1 LLIQLCLS
9 SGLAIIISALCSIA
23 EAALYSIPISHIEV
37 LDKAGKS
44 SGKILKKLKRDIHKP
59 IIAILTLNTIAN
71 TMGAAIAGAA
81 ATEFFGSRYL
91 GIFSALFTLS
101 ILIFSEIIPKTA
113 GVVYCKEVG
122 PFMAYPLM
130 WLVNI
135 LKPFVWFCQRL
146 TNIISRSNP
155 QSLVSAKEIRAIAMM
170 SQKSGDISR
179 QEEKIIVNILDL
191 KYKNA
196 RKAMTPMPVAFTLPA
211 QMTIQEANELKD
223 KWNLHSRVP
232 VYDQN
237 PDDIVGI
244 VLRKDVLLQAAEGN
258 TSLRLAELM
267 DEAHFVP
274 ESVPLPNILLDFFEQ
289 RQHLFIVVDEYGGA
303 TGIISLEDVIEEI
316 MGEEIMDESDKTRD
330 MRALARFKQITSH
343 KE

>member
-1 LLIQLCLS
+1 MLIQLCLS

>member
-1 LLIQLCLS
+1 MLIQLCLS

-101 ILIFSEIIPKTA
+101 ILILSEIIPKTA

-146 TNIISRSNP
+146 TNMISRSNP

-211 QMTIQEANELKD
+211 QMTIEEANELKD

-232 VYDQN
+232 VYDRN

-258 TSLRLAELM
+258 TSLRLTELM
-267 DEAHFVP
+267 DEPHFVP